1 MRCAPASLPLWTLR
15 KLSYENAIIACDE
28 SACDELKVGTYK
40 YYLDIEKDERL

>member
-1 MRCAPASLPLWTLR
+1 MQL
-15 KLSYENAIIACDE
+15 NAIIACDE